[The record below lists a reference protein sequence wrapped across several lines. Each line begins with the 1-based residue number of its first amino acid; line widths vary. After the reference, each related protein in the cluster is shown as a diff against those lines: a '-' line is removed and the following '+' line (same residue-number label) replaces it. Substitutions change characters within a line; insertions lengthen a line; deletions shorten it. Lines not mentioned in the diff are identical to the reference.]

1 MTNILDIEETTEEIA
16 DELTLLKERADF
28 MGIEYHPSIGLEKL
42 KERIN
47 AALTTTTAAVEKKE
61 TPEQLRARQ
70 MAELTKLIRIRV
82 TCMDPAK
89 KGWPGEIFT
98 LSNGV
103 IGTVKRYVPFNAPDG
118 WHVEKIIFDHM
129 KAMKWRGT
137 QESKGPRGMKIKKNI
152 QLPAFSIE
160 ELPALTE
167 AELKDL
173 AQKQALNHSI
183 D

>member
-1 MTNILDIEETTEEIA
+1 MTEILDIDETSEEIT
-16 DELTLLKERADF
+16 DELTLLKERADL

-47 AALTTTTAAVEKKE
+47 AALTTSASEEKE
-61 TPEQLRARQ
+61 TPGQLRSRQ
-70 MAELTKLIRIRV
+70 IAELTKLVRIRV

-129 KAMKWRGT
+129 KNMRWRGT

-160 ELPALTE
+160 VLPDLTE
-167 AELKDL
+167 TELKDL

>member
-1 MTNILDIEETTEEIA
+1 MTNTLDSEKIVEETT
-16 DELTLLKERADF
+16 DELTLLKERADL

-47 AALTTTTAAVEKKE
+47 AVLTTTPATEEKE
-61 TPEQLRARQ
+61 TPAQLRQRQ
-70 MAELTKLIRIRV
+70 LAELTKLIRIRV
-82 TCMDPAK
+82 SCMDPAK

-98 LSNGV
+98 VSNGV
-103 IGTVKRYVPFNAPDG
+103 IGTVERYVPFNAPDG
-118 WHVEKIIFDHM
+118 WHVEKFIFDHM
-129 KAMKWRGT
+129 QDMRWRGT
-137 QESKGPRGMKIKKNI
+137 QEIKGPRGMVIKKNI

-160 ELPALTE
+160 VLPALTE
-167 AELKDL
+167 TALNEL